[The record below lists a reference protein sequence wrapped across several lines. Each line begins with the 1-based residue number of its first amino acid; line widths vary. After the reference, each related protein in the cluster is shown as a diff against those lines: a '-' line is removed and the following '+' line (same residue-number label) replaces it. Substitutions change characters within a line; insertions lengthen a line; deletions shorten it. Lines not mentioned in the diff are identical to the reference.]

1 MRKFTDQTD
10 RHELVQMGK
19 PIAAGLG
26 LSALVLLIYNF
37 VS

>member
-1 MRKFTDQTD
+1 MRKFPDKPD
-10 RHELVQMGK
+10 RNDLIQMSK

-37 VS
+37 VQ